1 MLRFDKN
8 SHSTLPRR
16 SPRKICQVSDSH
28 RLFFLKQ
35 ICSSTRKNKNCL
47 HALIWRE
54 NLPMKC
60 PRHRHFSERGSQK
73 PPLKHKLSSQAS
85 AALMGMKLTGAE
97 GLEAAE
103 SDLVRLP
110 AILVPPLPPAAELKF
125 RSMGRL
131 ASFVNWRTW
140 NNEKMSN

>member
-1 MLRFDKN
+1 
-8 SHSTLPRR
+8 
-16 SPRKICQVSDSH
+16 
-28 RLFFLKQ
+28 
-35 ICSSTRKNKNCL
+35 
-47 HALIWRE
+47 
-54 NLPMKC
+54 MKC

-85 AALMGMKLTGAE
+85 AALMGMKLTAAE

-110 AILVPPLPPAAELKF
+110 AILVPPSPPAAELKF

-131 ASFVNWRTW
+131 ASFVN
-140 NNEKMSN
+140 